1 MYMLSRVL
9 AFSSQRIDEQYNSR
23 LVWNIPGGRG
33 ILSQGVPH
41 LRYCIQ
47 ISISGDTL
55 TLVMSVRVPSSFCA
69 SSLQK
74 GAKSMIYTYIYI
86 IYIHTCISSCISWR
100 FERWE
105 KGWKRARMADN
116 KAYCM
121 YICMIYDVIIRIY
134 THHVSIY
141 ICKYI
146 TIIKEHTNIQN
157 ITYIYTHICI
167 LHTLHREYGHTDTSN
182 TLDMSKAKNPGIWV
196 FSPIWW
202 EFDQITVKHLLI
214 HGPMVKTRWKIIKT
228 PGFLKLR
235 QHCINPVTWRHGAET
250 WQKKQHPEQ
259 SGFPVSMI
267 VSIFDLMR

>member
-1 MYMLSRVL
+1 MYIIMYLLKVWTMRERVKKGK
-9 AFSSQRIDEQYNSR
+9 D
-23 LVWNIPGGRG
+23 GR
-33 ILSQGVPH
+33 Q
-41 LRYCIQ
+41 Q
-47 ISISGDTL
+47 
-55 TLVMSVRVPSSFCA
+55 
-69 SSLQK
+69 SLLYVYLYDIWCNHTD
-74 GAKSMIYTYIYI
+74 IYT
-86 IYIHTCISSCISWR
+86 SCI
-100 FERWE
+100 
-105 KGWKRARMADN
+105 
-116 KAYCM
+116 Y
-121 YICMIYDVIIRIY
+121 
-134 THHVSIY
+134 IY

-146 TIIKEHTNIQN
+146 TTIKEHTNIQN

-250 WQKKQHPEQ
+250 WQKKTTSRAERF
-259 SGFPVSMI
+259 SGLNDCVNFR
-267 VSIFDLMR
+267 FDALIIKP

>member
-1 MYMLSRVL
+1 MYL
-9 AFSSQRIDEQYNSR
+9 Y
-23 LVWNIPGGRG
+23 
-33 ILSQGVPH
+33 
-41 LRYCIQ
+41 
-47 ISISGDTL
+47 
-55 TLVMSVRVPSSFCA
+55 
-69 SSLQK
+69 
-74 GAKSMIYTYIYI
+74 
-86 IYIHTCISSCISWR
+86 
-100 FERWE
+100 
-105 KGWKRARMADN
+105 
-116 KAYCM
+116 
-121 YICMIYDVIIRIY
+121 
-134 THHVSIY
+134 IY

-146 TIIKEHTNIQN
+146 TTIKEHTNIQN

-250 WQKKQHPEQ
+250 WQKKNNIPSRAVFRSQWLCQ
-259 SGFPVSMI
+259 F
-267 VSIFDLMR
+267 SIWCANHQTINWVFVEVRC

>member
-1 MYMLSRVL
+1 MNSTTVDLYETYPVDVVYFHKEFRTYVTVSKSASLGTLWPWLCLSGFQVHSVHHPFRKVL
-9 AFSSQRIDEQYNSR
+9 NP
-23 LVWNIPGGRG
+23 W
-33 ILSQGVPH
+33 
-41 LRYCIQ
+41 
-47 ISISGDTL
+47 SIH
-55 TLVMSVRVPSSFCA
+55 
-69 SSLQK
+69 
-74 GAKSMIYTYIYI
+74 IYIYI

-134 THHVSIY
+134 THHVS
-141 ICKYI
+141 CKYI
-146 TIIKEHTNIQN
+146 TTIKEHTNIQN

-250 WQKKQHPEQ
+250 WQKKTTSRAERF
-259 SGFPVSMI
+259 SGLNDCVNFR
-267 VSIFDLMR
+267 FDALIIKP

>member
-1 MYMLSRVL
+1 MNSTTVDLYETYPVDVVYFHKEFRTYVTVSKSASLGTLWPWLCLSGFQVHSVHHPFRKVL
-9 AFSSQRIDEQYNSR
+9 NP
-23 LVWNIPGGRG
+23 W
-33 ILSQGVPH
+33 
-41 LRYCIQ
+41 
-47 ISISGDTL
+47 SIH
-55 TLVMSVRVPSSFCA
+55 
-69 SSLQK
+69 
-74 GAKSMIYTYIYI
+74 IYIY
-86 IYIHTCISSCISWR
+86 YIHTHMYIIMYLLKVWTMRERVKKGKDGRQQSLLYVYLYDIWCNHTDIYTSCI
-100 FERWE
+100 
-105 KGWKRARMADN
+105 
-116 KAYCM
+116 Y
-121 YICMIYDVIIRIY
+121 
-134 THHVSIY
+134 IY

-146 TIIKEHTNIQN
+146 TTIKEHTNIQN

-250 WQKKQHPEQ
+250 WQKKTTSRAERF
-259 SGFPVSMI
+259 SGLNDCVNFR
-267 VSIFDLMR
+267 FDALIIKP